1 MKALRKCAC
10 VAVQLVVTAALLFQQ
25 CPVQAIAIGLERGS
39 DYVEIP
45 ASEEGTDA
53 ADDSSAAP
61 SNDGD
66 SNEAAPATSKK
77 AETEASL
84 GADNAV
90 SADGAEQNVQTGA
103 DATNSGDDAS
113 SSTSDGEHVWN
124 RLGTLE
130 WSKDANKNVI
140 LRPADGAESASYEG
154 EIRAS
159 ELFGSGVKSFNSEG
173 TISLKG
179 ITFSNCSY
187 LEAVRFDNIAIS
199 GNSASRMFE
208 KCWNLE
214 SLYFGS
220 ICTSNVADMSYMF
233 YGCRS
238 LKSIDV
244 SAFDT
249 SFVTTMKSM
258 FHGCSGLRELN
269 LSSFTTSRT
278 TDMSSMFEGCSS
290 LLTVDLSSFDTSS
303 VIDMGWMFG
312 GCSQIHYLNLSSFDT
327 AAVEGMW
334 GMFAGCS
341 GLGSLNLTTFDTSS
355 VTTMD
360 SMFSGCGVGSLDVSH
375 FDTSSVTS
383 MNSMFEGTLL
393 HSLDLSTFDTS
404 SVTDMG
410 SMFKDCGYL
419 ESIDLSS
426 FDTSSVTNM
435 KRMFQWC
442 RVKDLDLSSFNT
454 SSVKDME
461 SMFSSCLNLKSLK
474 LAMFTTTSVDTMR
487 TMFYDCRNLEYLD
500 ISSFDTSG
508 INGRDSMDYLFEKC
522 NSLTSVKLGVSC
534 RENVRKQLPAL
545 YHDSFN
551 ISWKNSMGKS
561 IMDLPDTFADTFYAK
576 AKLSK
581 GYFNVDTSDV
591 AFTGS
596 PCYKACTSPSGLKEG
611 VDYEESYSDNLL
623 CGKANLLITGIGVFE
638 GDLIYHF
645 NIVKAIPTY
654 EMPAEIIAPYGCR
667 LRNLSLPA
675 GFSWNNPDLS
685 VDWYGSRAVS
695 ASYTP
700 EDTANYQ
707 TVKDVEI
714 EVRVVRDSLP
724 VPAVDNRIFT
734 GEKQV
739 PYINLPGI
747 RVVSNDGGLNV
758 GKYSIELAL
767 ADPSLDS
774 WSDGSCENKII
785 TYEILPAD
793 INDCDIAPLDS
804 EPYTGFP
811 VEPDVSVKFNNRSL
825 IKGTDFV
832 ITYSNNLKVGTGNIL
847 IKGKGNFIGK
857 RSVTFNITSPVV
869 IYDQD
874 IIEGERISEN
884 WSQQNNNYIYRMAL
898 ERGGMV
904 QFDISLF
911 RIESILCS
919 ILDENGDIIQ
929 SWTPSDSGSYGYFAL
944 PAGTFY
950 VQFLGSPKFDGI
962 SFGVVNAS
970 YSMTPFSG
978 PVDTIYEL
986 EDNSGTGDGHTIDGD
1001 ATPIEIG
1008 RCFAGSNYYAITGG
1022 YGDLD
1027 YFKFTVTKR
1036 GRYSMSLATN
1046 ARLMF
1051 ALTDAQGNILNNRD
1065 TGSSV
1070 VAQSGSKQLA
1080 GLDFGTLEPGTYY
1093 VRVLSNDRT
1102 AVGSPYYGFI
1112 FDSSE
1117 PEPAERGVGRVS
1129 GDTRYDTM
1137 ASLAGRGNWAVG
1149 GSVILASG
1157 ANYPDALA
1165 ASSLAGGLDAPI
1177 LLTDPSVL
1185 SDAAKSRL
1193 ESLCP
1198 SRVFI
1203 VGGSAAV
1210 SLDVER
1216 QVKELLGSG
1225 CAVFRVAGQ
1234 TRYETS
1240 LVAAEINP
1248 KSSDTVIVATGGN
1261 YADALSVSP
1270 YAFASG
1276 SPVVLCDKSSGLTA
1290 GAMDTIRSKA
1300 YSKAVVVGGTAAVPA
1315 SVERQLR
1322 SAGVKNI
1329 TRLSGATRYETST
1342 KIADF
1347 ELKSG
1352 LGFTMDGVLLA
1363 TGKNFPD
1370 ALSAGPLAGRSHSPL
1385 LLVDPGASYVSSY
1398 LSRYK
1403 GTVRSATVVG
1413 GAAAVPERDR
1423 LAIAQVLGI

>member
-10 VAVQLVVTAALLFQQ
+10 VAVQLVVTTALLFQQ
-25 CPVQAIAIGLERGS
+25 CPVQAIALGLERGS
-39 DYVEIP
+39 GYVEIP
-45 ASEEGTDA
+45 AGEEDAGA

-61 SNDGD
+61 SNDRD
-66 SNEAAPATSKK
+66 SNEAAPASPKK
-77 AETEASL
+77 
-84 GADNAV
+84 
-90 SADGAEQNVQTGA
+90 DGAEATSGADDAVGAYSAKQNVQSDG
-103 DATNSGDDAS
+103 DATNSGDDAPA
-113 SSTSDGEHVWN
+113 STSDEELVWN

-130 WSKDANKNVI
+130 WSKDADKNVI

-154 EIRAS
+154 EIKAS
-159 ELFGSGVKSFNSEG
+159 ELFGSGLKSFNSEG
-173 TISLKG
+173 AISFKG

-187 LEAVRFDNIAIS
+187 LEAVRFDIITIS
-199 GNSASRMFE
+199 GNSTSRMFE

-214 SLYFGS
+214 SLNLGS
-220 ICTSNVADMSYMF
+220 ICTSHVTDMSYMF

-249 SFVTTMKSM
+249 SLVTTMKSM
-258 FHGCSGLRELN
+258 FGGCSALRDLN
-269 LSSFTTSRT
+269 LSSFRTSRT
-278 TDMSSMFEGCSS
+278 TDMASMFYGCSS
-290 LLTVDLSSFDTSS
+290 LLTVDLSSFDTSG
-303 VIDMGWMFG
+303 VIDMGWMFA
-312 GCSQIHYLNLSSFDT
+312 GCSKIRYLDMTSFDT
-327 AAVEGMW
+327 AAVQSMW
-334 GMFAGCS
+334 GMFSGCS
-341 GLGSLNLTTFDTSS
+341 GLGSLDLTAFDTSS
-355 VTTMD
+355 VRTMD
-360 SMFSGCGVGSLDVSH
+360 SMFSGCGFGSLDVSH

-383 MNSMFEGTLL
+383 MNSMFEGSLL
-393 HSLDLSTFDTS
+393 HSLDLSKFDTS
-404 SVTDMG
+404 SVRDMG

-435 KRMFQWC
+435 ERMFDWC

-454 SSVKDME
+454 SSVKNMQ

-474 LAMFTTTSVDTMR
+474 LDMFSTSSVDTMR

-500 ISSFDTSG
+500 ISSFDTSS
-508 INGRDSMDYLFEKC
+508 INGRGGMEYLFEKC
-522 NSLTSVKLGVSC
+522 NSLTTVRLGVSC
-534 RENVRKQLPAL
+534 RENIRKQLPTI

-551 ISWKNSMGKS
+551 VSWKNSSGKS
-561 IMDLPDTFADTFYAK
+561 IMDLPDTIADTFYAK

-581 GYFNVDTSDV
+581 GYFSIDTSDV
-591 AFTGS
+591 VFTGS
-596 PCYKACTSPSGLKEG
+596 PRYKACTSCSGLKKG
-611 VDYEESYSDNLL
+611 VDYEESYSDNVF
-623 CGKANLLITGIGVFE
+623 CGKATLLITGIGVFE
-638 GDLIYHF
+638 GEITYNF
-645 NIVKAIPTY
+645 NIVKAIPSY
-654 EMPAEIIAPYGCR
+654 EMPDEIIAHYGCR
-667 LRNLSLPA
+667 LRNLSLPS

-685 VDWYGSRAVS
+685 VDWYGSRGVS
-695 ASYTP
+695 ATYTP

-707 TVKDVEI
+707 TVEDVEI
-714 EVRVVRDSLP
+714 EVRVVRESLS
-724 VPAVDNRIFT
+724 VPSVDNRVFT

-739 PYINLPGI
+739 PSISLPGV

-774 WSDGSCENKII
+774 WSDGSRENKFI

-793 INDCDIAPLDS
+793 INDCDIAPLDP
-804 EPYTGFP
+804 EPYTGLP
-811 VEPDVSVKFNNRSL
+811 VEPDVSVKFNNRPL
-825 IKGTDFV
+825 KKGADFV

-847 IKGKGNFIGK
+847 IKGKGNFIGE
-857 RSVTFNITSPVV
+857 RSVTFKITSPVV
-869 IYDQD
+869 IYDGD
-874 IIEGERISEN
+874 IIEGEGLSEN
-884 WSQQNNNYIYRMAL
+884 WSQQNNTYTYRMTL

-904 QFDISLF
+904 RIEISLF
-911 RIESILCS
+911 RIESIACA

-929 SWTPSDSGSYGYFAL
+929 SWTPSDKGSYGYFAL

-950 VQFLGSPKFDGI
+950 LQFRGSPKFDGI
-962 SFGVVNAS
+962 SFGVVNTS
-970 YSMTPFSG
+970 YSMTRFDEPA
-978 PVDTIYEL
+978 DTIYEV
-986 EDNSGTGDGHTIDGD
+986 EDNNGTGDGHTIDGD

-1008 RCFAGSNYYAITGG
+1008 RCFAGSNYYAIAGG

-1036 GRYSMSLATN
+1036 GHYSMSLFTN

-1051 ALTDAQGNILNNRD
+1051 ALTDAQGNTLDNRD
-1065 TGSSV
+1065 TGSGI
-1070 VAQSGSKQLA
+1070 VAQSYSDSLT

-1093 VRVLSNDRT
+1093 VLVLSKD
-1102 AVGSPYYGFI
+1102 ADAIGAAYFGCV
-1112 FDSSE
+1112 FDSSD
-1117 PEPAERGVGRVS
+1117 PAPTNKGVGRVS
-1129 GDTRYDTM
+1129 GSTRYDTM
-1137 ASLAGRGNWAVG
+1137 GSLTERGNWAKG
-1149 GSVILASG
+1149 GSVVLASG

-1165 ASSLAGGLDAPI
+1165 ASSLAGGFNGPI
-1177 LLTDPSVL
+1177 LLTDRNGL
-1185 SDAAKSRL
+1185 STSAWEQL

-1203 VGGSAAV
+1203 VGGNAAV
-1210 SLDVER
+1210 SPDVER
-1216 QVKELLGSG
+1216 QVRELLGSG
-1225 CAVFRVAGQ
+1225 CAVFRIAGQ

-1290 GAMDTIRSKA
+1290 GAIDTIHSKA
-1300 YSKAVVVGGTAAVPA
+1300 YSKAVIVGGTAAVPA

-1352 LGFTMDGVLLA
+1352 LGFTMDGVMLA
-1363 TGKNFPD
+1363 TGTNFPD

-1398 LSRYK
+1398 LSRFK

-1423 LAIAQVLGI
+1423 LSIAQVLGI